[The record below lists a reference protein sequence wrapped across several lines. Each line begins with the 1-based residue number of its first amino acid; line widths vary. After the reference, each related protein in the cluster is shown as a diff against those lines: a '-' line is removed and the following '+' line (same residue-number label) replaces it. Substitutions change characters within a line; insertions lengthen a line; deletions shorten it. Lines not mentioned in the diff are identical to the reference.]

1 MAHTKGL
8 VVGIEK
14 DGWAKVIAEKKAECS
29 SCGAV
34 HSCHS
39 DLSNSKIVT
48 KVLNMADAK
57 EGDLVSISLDS
68 GTALKNAAILYLT
81 PIAGLL
87 AGAIL
92 GTKFN
97 ESLAISETSASI
109 ALGFTGLFLG
119 FAITIIISIVLAKNK
134 SNIPVISHI
143 IKAKTE
149 GFPYSYSVNPNHKM
163 KTCPEC
169 D

>member
-14 DGWAKVIAEKKAECS
+14 DGWAKVITEKKNACS
-29 SCGAV
+29 SCGAL

-39 DLSNSKIVT
+39 GLSNSKIVT
-48 KVLNMADAK
+48 NVLNIADAK

-81 PIAGLL
+81 PVAGLL

-92 GTKFN
+92 GTQLN

-109 ALGFTGLFLG
+109 AFGFSGLCLGFII
-119 FAITIIISIVLAKNK
+119 AIVISILLAKNK
-134 SNIPVISHI
+134 RNIPIISHI
-143 IKAKTE
+143 IKSSAE
-149 GFPYSYSVNPNHKM
+149 RFPYSYSVNPNHKM
-163 KTCPEC
+163 KTCA
-169 D
+169 